1 MAKSPKTSPKLA
13 EAKPA
18 NTPSAASPAAT
29 SPGDVQA
36 LAICAKHGNRPSELL
51 EILHD
56 LQHAVGHVPE
66 STLPIIANALNLS
79 RAEVHGVVTFYH
91 DFKRTPGGRHTI
103 KLCRAEACQAMGT
116 DHLCDHAE
124 KSLKT
129 KMGGTS
135 PDGQV
140 SLEQVFCLGNCAL
153 SPAVLVGDK
162 LYGKV
167 DAKRFDEIVA
177 NLGKETAA

>member
-18 NTPSAASPAAT
+18 NTTPAISAA
-29 SPGDVQA
+29 DVKA
-36 LAICAKHGNRPSELL
+36 LSICAAHGNLPSELM

-56 LQHAVGHVPE
+56 LQHALGHVPE
-66 STLPIIANALNLS
+66 STLPVIANALNLS

-91 DFKRTPGGRHTI
+91 DFKRAPGGQHTI
-103 KLCRAEACQAMGT
+103 KVCRAEACQSMGT
-116 DHLCDHAE
+116 DHLCHHAE
-124 KSLKT
+124 KTLNT
-129 KMGGTS
+129 KLGGTS
-135 PDGQV
+135 PDGKV

-167 DAKRFDEIVA
+167 DTKRFDEIVA
-177 NLGKETAA
+177 NLGKETAQ